1 MVKWIGNNYIRW
13 PLISLKIQHTT
24 KANLS
29 TLYLPTSS
37 LLWPPP
43 HYIENTDP
51 LWIEK
56 HIFNFIWRQAYCHP
70 PPPLTTKIRKNLY
83 LFCLSIKS
91 ESEVLFSVDLCNNSS
106 HTTLLTYCLLI
117 THATTGV
124 PSDVQYKV
132 TSGLHIHKN
141 LYVTSVLPNNYK
153 YGEFWWIP
161 IL

>member
-1 MVKWIGNNYIRW
+1 MKTSI
-13 PLISLKIQHTT
+13 
-24 KANLS
+24 LS
-29 TLYLPTSS
+29 S
-37 LLWPPP
+37 
-43 HYIENTDP
+43 
-51 LWIEK
+51 
-56 HIFNFIWRQAYCHP
+56 
-70 PPPLTTKIRKNLY
+70 PPLTTKIRKNLY

-161 IL
+161 ILLNDIRWPLVSVLIYKIIIRVHWFRTLDDLWPPNRYPPWSPYCLYSGWLLLNAHLVKEGDI